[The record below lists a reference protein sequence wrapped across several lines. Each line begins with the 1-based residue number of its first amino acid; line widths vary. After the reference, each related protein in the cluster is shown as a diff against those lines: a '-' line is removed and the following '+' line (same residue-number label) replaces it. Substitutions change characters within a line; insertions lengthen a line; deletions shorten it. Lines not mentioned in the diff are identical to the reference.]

1 MTDWYPED
9 ARALVEPQGY
19 PLTSVPSIAERIRK
33 VHVGRGSWVFRGT
46 TASAARA
53 TVAHARPI
61 MRTRNVQAR
70 TALCHSFAQP
80 LHGKRGC

>member
-19 PLTSVPSIAERIRK
+19 PLTSVPSIAECIRK

-46 TASAARA
+46 TASAGRIGEW
-53 TVAHARPI
+53 RG
-61 MRTRNVQAR
+61 
-70 TALCHSFAQP
+70 
-80 LHGKRGC
+80 GK